1 MNEMITSR
9 TGEKFYNCCIH
20 HLGMVGAFI
29 RETGIMEKIDEMIPK
44 LSNNTSFH
52 FSHGQVVA
60 LMIIN
65 GLGYTSKPLYMCHE
79 YFRKKDVETI
89 LGFEFKPEWFNDD
102 VIGRTLDAMFE
113 YGLY

>member
-1 MNEMITSR
+1 MNKMITSR

-52 FSHGQVVA
+52 SWSGCC
-60 LMIIN
+60 IN
-65 GLGYTSKPLYMCHE
+65 DFKWLGIH
-79 YFRKKDVETI
+79 I
-89 LGFEFKPEWFNDD
+89 
-102 VIGRTLDAMFE
+102 
-113 YGLY
+113 